1 MGGAASQM
9 GVGPYRF
16 EAELGRG
23 ASGIVYRASDPN
35 DPAGHA
41 VAVKVLHA
49 HLGDEELRER
59 FRREAE
65 VGIDHPNVV
74 KVLAAGVGED
84 DVAYIA
90 FERLVGE
97 SLEDRLRRGPLDA
110 LDLIEVGRQAA
121 TGLAAAHSRGIVH
134 RDLKPANLFLTADG
148 QVKLLDFG
156 VALATSRNT
165 RVTQAATIMGTP
177 AYLSPEQTRA
187 ISDLD
192 ARTDL
197 WSLGAILYEAA
208 TGKMAFGRDTMFAT
222 LVAIRKDEAPP
233 LQSLAPGLP
242 RDLVT
247 IIERCLQKD
256 RDQRW
261 PSAQALVD
269 ALSDVKPAR
278 VEVAPDRAETRVI
291 AVLMA
296 HGLRDGPA
304 LKRAIE
310 AQGGVYKA
318 LPDGR
323 AIGLFG
329 LKHQVGNEAQ
339 HAIRAGLDAR
349 PSAASMAVT
358 SGEAIIEGKRVSGH
372 LLDVVDRGCRQNLS
386 GLAIDRELARTLDA
400 RTAVRIGDGEFAEL
414 TAKRLSTQLIEVP
427 RAMGKSPLVGRDAE
441 LATLLAGL
449 ERARSGETCAFLLSG
464 PSGIGKT
471 RLRDEVERAATDFA
485 ILSARGEPHRYDEGF
500 SLMAALVRSRLRERS
515 GRAFAELTTDERRR
529 EVESLVQ
536 SVAPPGTYPSAI
548 IDALLTLLGV
558 EGASVAVTRRDL
570 PGQHERVR
578 AGLAELFANALAVS
592 PVALMIEEVQWAD
605 TLSLDLLSELASR
618 PAPLF
623 LLMTSRDEL
632 DLSARFA
639 LTAFPLSGLA
649 ANDVS
654 RLVYET
660 IGRRL
665 PDTTLRSLT
674 QHTSGNPL
682 FVEQIVAALGDRFE
696 PTTSGSLPLPL
707 SVRAAVQSR
716 MAQLRPEDRALCQ
729 HLAIFER
736 PFYTDELDALGLG
749 DVSDRLLALTAR
761 GVLAPRGRPHP
772 QRGRPYHFAQPI
784 LHEVARGM
792 LTDEVRAEL
801 HARLAEYLATHAEVD
816 TPPEEIAFHYER
828 AGLTDEAA
836 VHYRDACLRAL
847 RAGDATRVL
856 STADSALS
864 LGLPSDEAFA
874 VHMARAQALGLEG
887 RQAEH
892 DQALRAAMGTAL
904 TQDDRSRVQCERA
917 WVAMA
922 RGDLTRA
929 LRLANDAETAAR
941 GAHADR
947 ALALALGC
955 KVVVLARLGDCDEA
969 ESVLYEA
976 LALSGSFG
984 PELRARA
991 ATWRGELAA
1000 ARGDLGEQRQ
1010 AAQDAIALAA
1020 EAGDLSSAAGAA
1032 VELAQVHLRFGLY
1045 DEAIDELRAAIHDCR
1060 QAGNRR
1066 MEGHAWVSLASALA
1080 DVGRTHEAHVALD
1093 EGQRLGEAL
1102 GETSLTLMSRI
1113 HRAALDAHAIDAE
1126 AAATD
1131 APDARLKT
1139 LALGVAARA
1148 WVASGDGERALERAR
1163 EAMALRDAV
1172 GHMPHDALLF
1182 TALVEALE
1190 ASSQPALAEAAR
1202 AEGLHQIEAIA
1213 GRIAD
1218 PTWRDQ
1224 YRDHVLLHRTLRG

>member
-1 MGGAASQM
+1 MGGVTSQM

-23 ASGIVYRASDPN
+23 ASGIVYHAVDPM
-35 DPAGHA
+35 GLE

-74 KVLAAGVGED
+74 KVLAAGVGDD

-97 SLEDRLRRGPLDA
+97 SLEDRLRHGPLNTRE
-110 LDLIEVGRQAA
+110 LIELGRQASV
-121 TGLAAAHSRGIVH
+121 GLTAAHSCGIIH

-187 ISDLD
+187 VSDLD

-208 TGKMAFGRDTMFAT
+208 SGKMAFGRDTMFAT

-233 LQSLAPGLP
+233 LQALAPELP
-242 RDLVT
+242 PALVA
-247 IIERCLQKD
+247 IIERCLAKD

-261 PSAQALVD
+261 PTALALAD
-269 ALSDVKPAR
+269 ALATVSLVRP
-278 VEVAPDRAETRVI
+278 EPVAQRAETRVI
-291 AVLMA
+291 TVLMA
-296 HGLRDGPA
+296 HGLRDRSA
-304 LKRAIE
+304 LERAVE
-310 AQGGVYKA
+310 GQGGVFKA
-318 LPDGR
+318 LPDDR

-329 LKHQVGNEAQ
+329 LRHQVGNEAQ

-349 PSAASMAVT
+349 AAAVSMAVT
-358 SGEAIIEGKRVSGH
+358 SGEAILQGKRVSGH
-372 LLDVVDRGCRQNLS
+372 LLDVVDRGCRAGLK

-400 RTAVRIGDGEFAEL
+400 RTAVRVGDGEFAEV

-427 RAMGKSPLVGRDAE
+427 RAMGNSPLVGRDSE
-441 LATLLAGL
+441 LARLLACL
-449 ERARSGETCAFLLSG
+449 EDARQGRARAVLLSG
-464 PSGIGKT
+464 PPGVGKT
-471 RLRDEVERAATDFA
+471 RLRDEVERVATDFA
-485 ILSARGEPHRYDEGF
+485 VYGARGEPHQRDEGF
-500 SLMAALVRSRLRERS
+500 TLIAALIRSKLRERS
-515 GRAFAELTTDERRR
+515 GRALAELSTDERRR
-529 EVESLVQ
+529 EVEALVQ
-536 SVAPPGTYPSAI
+536 SVAPFGTYASAA
-548 IDALLTLLGV
+548 IDAILTLLGV

-570 PGQHERVR
+570 PGQHERMR
-578 AGLAELFANALAVS
+578 AGLVEFFSYALVHT
-592 PVALMIEEVQWAD
+592 PVALMIEEIQWAD
-605 TLSLDLLSELASR
+605 PHSLELLAELASQ
-618 PAPLF
+618 PTPLF
-623 LLMTSRDEL
+623 LLMTTRDEAEV
-632 DLSARFA
+632 STRFD
-639 LTAFPLSGLA
+639 LTAIPLVGLGVS
-649 ANDVS
+649 DVA
-654 RLVYET
+654 RLVQET

-665 PDTTLRSLT
+665 PDTTLRHLT
-674 QHTSGNPL
+674 QHTAGNPL
-682 FVEQIVAALGDRFE
+682 FIEQIVAALGDRFE
-696 PTTSGSLPLPL
+696 PTASGSLPLPL

-729 HLAIFER
+729 HLSIFER

-749 DVSDRLLALTAR
+749 DVSERLLALSAR

-772 QRGRPYHFAQPI
+772 QRGRAYHFAQPI

-801 HARLAEYLATHAEVD
+801 HAQLAEYLATHAELD
-816 TPPEEIAFHYER
+816 TPPEELAHHYER
-828 AGLTDEAA
+828 AGMIEEAA

-856 STADSALS
+856 ATADAALA
-864 LGLPSDEAFA
+864 LGLPTDEAFA
-874 VHMARAQALGLEG
+874 VHMARARALGLEG
-887 RQAEH
+887 RHAEC
-892 DQALRAAMGTAL
+892 DEALRTAMATAL
-904 TQDDRSRVQCERA
+904 THDDRSRVWCERA
-917 WVAMA
+917 WVASA
-922 RGDLTRA
+922 RGDLNRA
-929 LRLANDAETAAR
+929 LRLANEAEAAAR
-941 GAHADR
+941 GAHADE

-955 KVVVLARLGDCDEA
+955 KVVVLARLGDCDGA

-976 LALSGSFG
+976 LALTGSFG
-984 PELRARA
+984 PDLRARA

-1020 EAGDLSSAAGAA
+1020 EAGDLSGAAGAA
-1032 VELAQVHLRFGLY
+1032 VELAQVHLRFGLL

-1066 MEGHAWVSLASALA
+1066 MEGHAWVALASALTE
-1080 DVGRTHEAHVALD
+1080 VGRAHEAHVALD
-1093 EGQRLGEAL
+1093 EGLRLGEAL
-1102 GETSLTLMSRI
+1102 GDPTLTVQGRI
-1113 HRAALDAHAIDAE
+1113 QRAALENSPAEAE
-1126 AAATD
+1126 AAAENTTD
-1131 APDARLKT
+1131 VRLKT
-1139 LALGVAARA
+1139 LALGVASRA
-1148 WVASGDGERALERAR
+1148 ALTSGDPTRALERAR
-1163 EAMALRDAV
+1163 EAMALRDAM
-1172 GHMPHDALLF
+1172 GGMPHDALLF
-1182 TALVEALE
+1182 VALVEALE
-1190 ASSQPALAEAAR
+1190 ASAQPVAAEAAR
-1202 AEGLHQIEAIA
+1202 AEGMHRVEAIA

-1218 PTWRDQ
+1218 PSWRDQ
-1224 YRDHVLLHRTLRG
+1224 YRDQVSLHRVLRG